1 MPSSKKTEHM
11 GLNQFIGSDHPKME
25 DFNFDNTQID
35 QKFQE
40 HIASQLHLSEQD
52 RQTLLA
58 AKFVIGSYSG
68 NNEAARK
75 IATENAAF
83 GLVFAVGEPLSY
95 TAASGGVTYIYGGMF
110 TPQGSSKGISWAQ
123 DGFSVQQMSANPPDG
138 KKCALNQQGKTYFYI
153 LFPQGE
159 QKEKQRRG

>member
-58 AKFVIGSYSG
+58 AKFVVCCG
-68 NNEAARK
+68 R
-75 IATENAAF
+75 
-83 GLVFAVGEPLSY
+83 
-95 TAASGGVTYIYGGMF
+95 TAELYGGKRRRDLYLRGDVY
-110 TPQGSSKGISWAQ
+110 PAGQ
-123 DGFSVQQMSANPPDG
+123 
-138 KKCALNQQGKTYFYI
+138 QQGD
-153 LFPQGE
+153 
-159 QKEKQRRG
+159 